1 MKKEPLFVAISNQK
15 GRVGKSAITIMLAGY
30 FHYLKGLNVAVV
42 DCDFPQFSLIRMKER
57 DMRTVENSEYF
68 RQLLVNQ
75 WNRIH
80 KKPTPS
86 WGRGGK
92 CEGSDRPAK
101 ERR

>member
-1 MKKEPLFVAISNQK
+1 MPSATRKD
-15 GRVGKSAITIMLAGY
+15 GVGKSAITIMLAGY

-80 KKPTPS
+80 KKS
-86 WGRGGK
+86 LRHRGGAGGK